1 MAGVL
6 ASTGA
11 RATWTGAP
19 DYPPVLCS
27 IPDPPPLLFY
37 RGDLARFLDGPAV
50 AVIGSRRGSP
60 YGLGVARSLSR
71 SLGAAGVRVVSGLAR
86 GIDGEAHRG
95 CLEGGGMT
103 MAVLGSGLD
112 VPYPREH
119 APLLE
124 RIAGQGVAVTEHPPG
139 TPPGAFNFPRRNR
152 LISGFSRAVVV
163 VEAGERSGTMIT
175 VDAALEQGRDVL
187 AVPGEI
193 SRRGATGTNR
203 LIRDGAGV
211 VTCVEDILD
220 TLGLARPS
228 REQAGAPPAPNGG
241 AGIIALLSEGPVH
254 FDRLARALAMSA
266 PELHSVLLDLELA
279 GRVVQR
285 PGKLYCLP

>member
-1 MAGVL
+1 MTGVL
-6 ASTGA
+6 ASTGS
-11 RATWTGAP
+11 RVTWTGAP
-19 DYPPVLCS
+19 DYPQILSS

-37 RGDLARFLDGPAV
+37 RGDLASFLDGPAV

-60 YGLGVARSLSR
+60 YGLGAARSLSR

-119 APLLE
+119 AALLE

-139 TPPGAFNFPRRNR
+139 TPPDAFNFPRRNR

-193 SRRGATGTNR
+193 SRRGSTGTNR

-220 TLGLARPS
+220 ALGLASP
-228 REQAGAPPAPNGG
+228 AGGRAAAPPVRGECAR
-241 AGIIALLSEGPVH
+241 ILELLSDGPVH
-254 FDRLARALAMSA
+254 FDQIARKLAVASKD
-266 PELHSVLLDLELA
+266 LHSHLLELELS

-285 PGKLYCLP
+285 PGKYYCLP